1 MSKTAARAKLKE
13 LLYELAQ
20 SGSPLDPSVAET
32 EVENEKVEI
41 DQVGGMIESQLFEL
55 EDGRVACIADIAVT
69 NQTSRTIYV
78 VDVELRVPW
87 DNSLFKWLTPHQV
100 KPQDRAK
107 RESAY
112 SVYRFPGKYG
122 LELAYNEVINH
133 LLLER
138 KRLPAKLP
146 LEGCLLGIGGLMPP
160 GLRHGQWRDV
170 TLTIVGSDHA
180 EYSRTIHLWTDRLQA
195 RTKIVKTRTPIFASL
210 VEEETIL
217 AQEVTD
223 TTPLP
228 ASQSPAS
235 NKT

>member
-1 MSKTAARAKLKE
+1 MSKTASRAKLKE

-55 EDGRVACIADIAVT
+55 EDGRVACRADIVVT

-87 DNSLFKWLTPHQV
+87 DNSLFKWLTPLQV
-100 KPQDRAK
+100 KSQGRAK

-112 SVYRFPGKYG
+112 SVYQFPGKYG
-122 LELAYNEVINH
+122 GELAYNEVINH

-146 LEGCLLGIGGLMPP
+146 LPGCLLGIGGLMPP
-160 GLRHGQWRDV
+160 GLRHGHLLDM

-180 EYSRTIHLWTDRLQA
+180 EYSTTIHLWTDRLQA
-195 RTKIVKTRTPIFASL
+195 RTKIAKTRTPIFASP
-210 VEEETIL
+210 VEEETML
-217 AQEVTD
+217 AQDVTD

-228 ASQSPAS
+228 TSQSPGS
-235 NKT
+235 KKS